1 MAFVARRRR
10 ATRGGGRSWALRVLL
25 ATLAFALMPRRAT
38 GVWELEQLYED
49 ELRAYVDQF
58 TGNVD
63 PRTGTP
69 VDSKFLRFEQEGW
82 YQILYDQTSAG
93 MDKVR
98 RGAAAAPGRHSSRA
112 VRITPLESPREP
124 EPR

>member
-1 MAFVARRRR
+1 MTVVERWSAR

-69 VDSKFLRFEQEGW
+69 VDSKFLRFEQEGVVP
-82 YQILYDQTSAG
+82 DP
-93 MDKVR
+93 VR
-98 RGAAAAPGRHSSRA
+98 PDERGNGQGDAAPPPPPGVVCLVPSG
-112 VRITPLESPREP
+112 ITP
-124 EPR
+124 